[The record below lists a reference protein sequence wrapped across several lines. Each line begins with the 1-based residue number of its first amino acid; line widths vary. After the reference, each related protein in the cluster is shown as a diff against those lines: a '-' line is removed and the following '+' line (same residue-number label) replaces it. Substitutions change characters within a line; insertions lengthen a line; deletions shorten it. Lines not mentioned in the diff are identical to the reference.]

1 MGKAV
6 ESGKELTVAA
16 GEAGPNI
23 GNVQAIGGSRAELG
37 QNGQPVPPELALLFS
52 MAKNSI
58 KTLEVPG
65 NRGWLVIS
73 LGEVDR
79 PNPKDIEPARV
90 AAIAQPLGPAFGN
103 ELVSQ
108 LATEAKRRAK
118 VKIDKGLL
126 ERLRKELTG
135 QA

>member
-52 MAKNSI
+52 MAKNSV
-58 KTLEVPG
+58 KTLEIPG
-65 NRGWLVIS
+65 TRRWMVIS

-79 PNPKDIEPARV
+79 PSPTDIEPARV
-90 AAIAQPLGPAFGN
+90 AAIAQPPGRDFGN
-103 ELVSQ
+103 EQ
-108 LATEAKRRAK
+108 IGRTPCRGK
-118 VKIDKGLL
+118 VC
-126 ERLRKELTG
+126 
-135 QA
+135 QN

>member
-1 MGKAV
+1 
-6 ESGKELTVAA
+6 
-16 GEAGPNI
+16 
-23 GNVQAIGGSRAELG
+23 
-37 QNGQPVPPELALLFS
+37 
-52 MAKNSI
+52 MATNSI

-108 LATEAKRRAK
+108 LAAEAKRRAK

-135 QA
+135 TAPRSEEHTSELQSLMRISYAVFCLNKQYNFQTINTHSYT